1 MGNKGIQNIYI
12 LSQEYIQSK
21 EEEIIIS
28 KLKETIKS
36 GCKFSNSL
44 YKEFDLSSKTIKE
57 LESEL
62 EIIKS
67 KREDLGYDIKDF
79 NEQNEDEESPYEGEY
94 DNLCSKEH
102 NLEREVGFRNKTI
115 FINSKYK
122 DKDVMFFGGN
132 ESNMYYNINIVYVDD
147 LEKVYI
153 TNRNN
158 MIAAYRNEIFDFYAS
173 YDFLFVEQIVE
184 VEWEDFIC
192 RGKIK

>member
-36 GCKFSNSL
+36 GCKFSNDL

-67 KREDLGYDIKDF
+67 KREDLGYDINDF

-115 FINSKYK
+115 FLNSKYK
-122 DKDVMFFGGN
+122 GKDILVFGGT

-158 MIAAYRNEIFDFYAS
+158 MIDVYRNEIFDFYAS